1 MTLAGF
7 VTKNM
12 RVQVVYEG
20 KVRISL
26 VRLAPHD
33 RANSDPAEHRSDARR
48 RPMLE
53 QERPNPRRLS
63 RIALYKAIIGHGHER
78 ILELGCGSGDLAYA
92 LVGHAQKIV
101 ATDIDSDDIER
112 ARCRADLW
120 SLSDEQIKKIEFRA
134 MSALELD
141 FSENEFDWAISTS
154 MVEHLDPRSV
164 ERHLR
169 EVHRVLKSNG
179 SYLIW
184 CPNGLGRHED
194 QAGHL
199 TMWSYREW
207 VEKLRNAGFRR
218 FRSTLTSRPP
228 LVDARWKIIL
238 EAILSRSRSRIM
250 WSHLGV
256 RNILLIA
263 TK

>member
-1 MTLAGF
+1 MNKPTEIARSINHTAG
-7 VTKNM
+7 
-12 RVQVVYEG
+12 EDE
-20 KVRISL
+20 VR
-26 VRLAPHD
+26 A
-33 RANSDPAEHRSDARR
+33 
-48 RPMLE
+48 
-53 QERPNPRRLS
+53 QERPNKRRLE

-92 LVGHAQKIV
+92 LIDHAERIV
-101 ATDIDSDDIER
+101 ATDIDAEDIEL
-112 ARCRADLW
+112 ARRRGVMW
-120 SLSDEQIKKIEFRA
+120 SLSDEQISKIEFKK
-134 MSALELD
+134 MSALQLD
-141 FSENEFDWAISTS
+141 FPESMFDWAISTS
-154 MVEHLDPRSV
+154 MVEHLDPQDV

-169 EVHRVLKSNG
+169 EVHRVLKSGGN
-179 SYLIW
+179 YLIW
-184 CPNGLGRHED
+184 CPNGLGYHED

-207 VEKLRNAGFRR
+207 TEKLRKAGFLQ
-218 FRSTLTSRPP
+218 FRSPLTSHPP

-256 RNILLIA
+256 RNVLLVA